1 MHLKRPGFFQVD
13 SRSTRLSPGKSWPG
27 VRRGRETQ
35 EYPGQKQAYPTSTR
49 SRRTG
54 TGKSQGKTRLPGRT
68 CCVRK
73 TPGFCQVRAPWQ
85 PAFNP
90 AYARRKPG
98 EKLSARSKTTFYL
111 AFPLGFPRWMLGVP
125 IHSDHACPPNFYLA
139 FSRLP
144 GSPAE
149 ADQLSPGFCQAGQLS
164 PGFCQARFEWDLQSK
179 SKESTMLH

>member
-1 MHLKRPGFFQVD
+1 MKRPGFFQVD

-27 VRRGRETQ
+27 VRHGRETQ
-35 EYPGQKQAYPTSTR
+35 AYPGQKQAYPTSTR

-54 TGKSQGKTRLPGRT
+54 TGKSQGETRLPGRT

-98 EKLSARSKTTFYL
+98 EKLSARSKNHF
-111 AFPLGFPRWMLGVP
+111 
-125 IHSDHACPPNFYLA
+125 
-139 FSRLP
+139 LP
-144 GSPAE
+144 GF
-149 ADQLSPGFCQAGQLS
+149 SPGVSQVDVRRADPFRSCLSTQLLPGIFQAARIARGSRPTFTWLL
-164 PGFCQARFEWDLQSK
+164 PGGPTFTWL
-179 SKESTMLH
+179 LPG